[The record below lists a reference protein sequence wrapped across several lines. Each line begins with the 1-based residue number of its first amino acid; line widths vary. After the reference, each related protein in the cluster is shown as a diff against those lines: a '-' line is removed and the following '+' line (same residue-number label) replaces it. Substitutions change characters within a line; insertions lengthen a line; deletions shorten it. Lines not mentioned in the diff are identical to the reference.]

1 MEEKSFTFPTPEPVR
16 LVVENEVGFVAVS
29 AQQTDTSTVSLS
41 PDTPGAEELVERA
54 VVECRPTGRRNLLVV
69 KVPKLHGLRFL
80 RRNGVTVRVT
90 VPEGSDVSLMT
101 ASADVEVS
109 GPVGNAD
116 LATASG
122 EVSTDDVTGEVSA
135 KSASG
140 NFTLGNVGGELKVHT
155 ASGDLRCSAVAGRV
169 LFSTAS
175 GDVEIGSAGDRVDV
189 KTTSGNAR
197 LGELAHGAQVTGVS
211 GDVRVLSIGA
221 GTLRVRSVSG
231 DVAVGVAPGVD
242 LEVDV
247 ETVSGSVES
256 DIPLEKAPAGPGG
269 GARVEISVRS
279 VSGDVAIEHALE
291 QVA

>member
-1 MEEKSFTFPTPEPVR
+1 MKMS
-16 LVVENEVGFVAVS
+16 LVVDGLRSDVIAVGDLGDDAVAELAERIAAVLARSAPARILDVLSDAATEVS
-29 AQQTDTSTVSLS
+29 A
-41 PDTPGAEELVERA
+41 EL
-54 VVECRPTGRRNLLVV
+54 
-69 KVPKLHGLRFL
+69 
-80 RRNGVTVRVT
+80 
-90 VPEGSDVSLMT
+90 PEGSDVSIVT

-116 LATASG
+116 LGTSSG
-122 EVSTDDVTGEVSA
+122 DVSTDDVAGEVSA

-140 NFTLGNVGGELKVHT
+140 NITLGSVGGELRVHT
-155 ASGDLRCSAVAGRV
+155 ASGDLRCSAVAGRTT
-169 LFSTAS
+169 FSTAS

-197 LGELAHGAQVTGVS
+197 LGELARGARITGVS
-211 GDVRVLSIGA
+211 GDVRVLAISE

-231 DVAVGVAPGVD
+231 NVAVGVAPGVD

-247 ETVSGSVES
+247 ETMSGSVQS
-256 DIPLEKAPAGPGG
+256 DIPLDKAPGDRRG
-269 GARVEISVRS
+269 GARVEISIRN